1 MTDAAAPQFNPF
13 ELRTPR
19 LRLRFIDTGDV
30 PAAFA
35 IFSDPVVMRYWAT
48 PPWTTLEQ
56 AQDNVASSL
65 RDYQSGSALRLGIT
79 LAAHAT
85 LIGTCTLF
93 RLDRGN
99 RRAEIGYALARAHWG
114 HGYMHEALQA
124 FLAYALATFDIHRVE
139 ADIDP
144 RNAASARTLERQGFQ
159 HEGLLR
165 ERWIIGGEV
174 CDTAFY
180 GLLARDFK
188 HPLQVTHL

>member
-1 MTDAAAPQFNPF
+1 MTDAAAPPFTPF

-19 LRLRFIDTGDV
+19 LTLRFLDAADV
-30 PAAFA
+30 PAMFA

-48 PPWTTLEQ
+48 PPWTTLDQ
-56 AQDNVASSL
+56 AEDNVANVL
-65 RDYQSGSALRLGIT
+65 RDYESGSALRLGIT
-79 LAAHAT
+79 FAADST
-85 LIGTCTLF
+85 LIGICTLF

-99 RRAEIGYALARAHWG
+99 RRAEIGYVLAKAHWG
-114 HGYMHEALQA
+114 HGYMREALGA
-124 FLAYALATFDIHRVE
+124 FLAYALATFDLHRLE

-144 RNAASARTLERQGFQ
+144 RNATSARTLERQGFQ

-180 GLLARDFK
+180 GLLAREFK
-188 HPLQVTHL
+188 RPMQAEPL